1 MVRVRTKV
9 VSVMVA
15 MMAMGM
21 TAKMVVMGKTVT
33 VVLME
38 VLRFWSIFGI
48 QVARKTWQ
56 TNRLLPTIVTDAML
70 EAVAEQTNLFAQQFI
85 DSHDLARRS
94 QVRQWGWSPHE
105 SGGAEEVS
113 CHHHGTHQLPMYR
126 GLLLDHFMA
135 ICQRYV

>member
-1 MVRVRTKV
+1 MD
-9 VSVMVA
+9 A

-56 TNRLLPTIVTDAML
+56 TNRLLPTIVTDALLGHTCMWCC
-70 EAVAEQTNLFAQQFI
+70 
-85 DSHDLARRS
+85 RS
-94 QVRQWGWSPHE
+94 GEGIS
-105 SGGAEEVS
+105 
-113 CHHHGTHQLPMYR
+113 
-126 GLLLDHFMA
+126 
-135 ICQRYV
+135 